1 MSIDEVIPH
10 IRRNGLLKG
19 YCLKIYEFI
28 FNNKKASYR
37 DIQKYMMTTTCF
49 PMDHVKDLLLWGA
62 IKQIGVTV
70 SLETGSTTPVYTVTG
85 KMPSIPELVD
95 YEDIM

>member
-1 MSIDEVIPH
+1 
-10 IRRNGLLKG
+10 
-19 YCLKIYEFI
+19 
-28 FNNKKASYR
+28 
-37 DIQKYMMTTTCF
+37 
-49 PMDHVKDLLLWGA
+49 LLWGA